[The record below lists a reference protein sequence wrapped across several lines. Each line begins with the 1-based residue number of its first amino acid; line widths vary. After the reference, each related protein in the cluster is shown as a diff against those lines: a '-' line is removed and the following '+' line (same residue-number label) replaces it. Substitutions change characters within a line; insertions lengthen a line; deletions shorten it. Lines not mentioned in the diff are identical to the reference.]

1 MKPRLVKS
9 QREMEGRFEDV
20 WVLVDEEDEVETWPD
35 EAELQVVGSPA
46 PRQDGAVRA
55 GGAARYTVDVQLAG
69 MLHALVLRAPF
80 ARCRVTGLDLD
91 AARATPGVRAV
102 IGPEGPLTHERR
114 QPADRRAGVGRR
126 TRRGD
131 RGGHARGG
139 DGGPR
144 GARAHLRGAGAA
156 RPRGRPRRAAVH
168 RGPARDRPR
177 RPRRRARRRRRA
189 DRAHLRDPGA
199 RAVAARAARR
209 RRPLGGRLAHRLGLD
224 AGDLRRPPGAR
235 TALRPRAG
243 AGARDLR
250 VHRRRLRREAGRRD
264 RGAPRRRARP
274 RHRSAG
280 APRAAAATRSRSWAA
295 GARGRG
301 RR

>member
-102 IGPEGPLTHERR
+102 IGPEGPLTMNGDSPLTDE
-114 QPADRRAGVGRR
+114 PAW
-126 TRRGD
+126 
-131 RGGHARGG
+131 
-139 DGGPR
+139 
-144 GARAHLRGAGAA
+144 AGAPVA
-156 RPRGRPRRAAVH
+156 VIAADTPEAATAGLAALAPTFEALAPLALEAGLERAAVH

-189 DRAHLRDPGA
+189 DRVHLRDPGA

-209 RRPLGGRLAHRLGLD
+209 RRPLGGRLAHRMGLD
-224 AGDLRRPPGAR
+224 AGDLRRPPGAC
-235 TALRPRAG
+235 TALRPRA
-243 AGARDLR
+243 
-250 VHRRRLRREAGRRD
+250 
-264 RGAPRRRARP
+264 
-274 RHRSAG
+274 
-280 APRAAAATRSRSWAA
+280 RSRCA
-295 GARGRG
+295 
-301 RR
+301 